1 MRMMYAQRHLK
12 SDRHLVSGPL
22 LRKSDTHSSGIDFSQ
37 IPHGPRLVPRD
48 DLLDILHT
56 HAANGQCRIKTNK
69 KIRSYVQDASGRVTL
84 LFEDGTD
91 FEADVLIGADGVRSH
106 VRQHMFLGNDV
117 LSTPQFSGQFAYRM
131 HCPRADVEKLYPDSV
146 ALRGFKIVRPLAD
159 RMVSVTDGVCHARSG
174 AEKEDM

>member
-1 MRMMYAQRHLK
+1 
-12 SDRHLVSGPL
+12 
-22 LRKSDTHSSGIDFSQ
+22 
-37 IPHGPRLVPRD
+37 
-48 DLLDILHT
+48 
-56 HAANGQCRIKTNK
+56 
-69 KIRSYVQDASGRVTL
+69 
-84 LFEDGTD
+84 
-91 FEADVLIGADGVRSH
+91 

-159 RMVSVTDGVCHARSG
+159 RMVPVTDGVCHARSG